1 MDQKNKEY
9 ELEKSTIDILRVG
22 EMQPERDHNFTG
34 EKLETGE
41 AHTRKF
47 RVANE
52 GSSFTFTM
60 KVTPDVTHNLI
71 ATYWGEDN
79 RGRRF
84 DILID
89 GEKIASEDLTRYKA
103 SKFYDIAYSIPAH
116 LTKGKSIIKVT
127 FQAQPNNQ
135 AGPVFGVR
143 LVSEANA
150 RQ

>member
-1 MDQKNKEY
+1 
-9 ELEKSTIDILRVG
+9 
-22 EMQPERDHNFTG
+22 MQPERDHNFTG

-52 GSSFTFTM
+52 GSAFTFTM
-60 KVTPDVTHNLI
+60 KVTPDLNHTLI

-89 GEKIASEDLTRYKA
+89 GEKIASEDLTKYKA
-103 SKFYDIAYSIPAH
+103 SKFYDISYTIPTH
-116 LTKGKSIIKVT
+116 LTKGKSLVKVT
-127 FQAQPNNQ
+127 FQAQPHNQ

-143 LVSEANA
+143 LVNGDIT